1 MYVPFYIAK
10 RYLLAKSSQNA
21 VNLINYMT
29 FFVVVIGAAALFI
42 VLSGFSGLKEFS
54 LSFSNSF
61 DPALKVLPKS
71 GKYFELT
78 SAQENA
84 IESLEGVAFYAK
96 EIEEKVYLS
105 HREKS
110 QIAYLKGVDQNYRK
124 VIAVDSVI
132 YAGNWNLSGESVVGI
147 GLANTLSLSIQDYY
161 SPLKILIPRP
171 LKKKSGGMGFGSKP
185 YTEANTTISG
195 VYAIEAEIDEK
206 YLFTSLDFAQQLLE
220 KNPREISALNLK
232 LNAGANED
240 LISLQLSQILLEK
253 VVVKNRAQLNSGLYK
268 MLNTENIA
276 TYLIF
281 TLVLIVALFNLVGAL
296 IMMILD
302 KKGNSKTLFH
312 MGLSIREIRRIYFL
326 QGLVVSIFGGLIGIG
341 VASLLIGSQMVFGWL
356 RISASLAYPVS
367 FEWFNVGVVLGTIS
381 VLGVL
386 ASWVASLRVNEKL
399 IKTA

>member
-1 MYVPFYIAK
+1 
-10 RYLLAKSSQNA
+10 
-21 VNLINYMT
+21 MT

-71 GKYFELT
+71 GKYFQLSSGQE
-78 SAQENA
+78 SAIGTLQ
-84 IESLEGVAFYAK
+84 GVAFYAK

-105 HREKS
+105 HRDKS
-110 QIAYLKGVDQNYRK
+110 QIAYLKGVDQNYRN
-124 VIAVDSVI
+124 VIGVDSVI
-132 YAGNWNLSGESVVGI
+132 YAGNWSLAGESVAGI
-147 GLANTLSLSIQDYY
+147 GLANKLSLSIQDYY

-171 LKKKSGGMGFGSKP
+171 LKKEGTVMGFGSTP
-185 YTEANTTISG
+185 YTEAYTTISG
-195 VYAIEAEIDEK
+195 VYAIEADIDEK

-232 LNAGANED
+232 LAPGANED
-240 LISLQLSQILLEK
+240 LISLQLEQILLEN

-312 MGLSIREIRRIYFL
+312 MGV
-326 QGLVVSIFGGLIGIG
+326 LVVAGVGRRRRRRRRLVGGRG
-341 VASLLIGSQMVFGWL
+341 VGGH
-356 RISASLAYPVS
+356 
-367 FEWFNVGVVLGTIS
+367 VG
-381 VLGVL
+381 
-386 ASWVASLRVNEKL
+386 R
-399 IKTA
+399 

>member
-1 MYVPFYIAK
+1 M
-10 RYLLAKSSQNA
+10 
-21 VNLINYMT
+21 
-29 FFVVVIGAAALFI
+29 
-42 VLSGFSGLKEFS
+42 
-54 LSFSNSF
+54 
-61 DPALKVLPKS
+61 
-71 GKYFELT
+71 
-78 SAQENA
+78 
-84 IESLEGVAFYAK
+84 AFYAK
-96 EIEEKVYLS
+96 EIEEEVYLS

-132 YAGNWNLSGESVVGI
+132 YAGNWNLTGESVVGI

-232 LNAGANED
+232 LNAGANKD

>member
-1 MYVPFYIAK
+1 MHVPFYIAK

-71 GKYFELT
+71 GKYFQLSSGQE
-78 SAQENA
+78 SAIGTLQ
-84 IESLEGVAFYAK
+84 GVAFYAK

-105 HREKS
+105 HRDKS
-110 QIAYLKGVDQNYRK
+110 QIAYLKGVDQNYRN
-124 VIAVDSVI
+124 VIGVDSVI
-132 YAGNWNLSGESVVGI
+132 YAGNWSLAGESVAGI
-147 GLANTLSLSIQDYY
+147 GLANKLSLSIQDYY

-171 LKKKSGGMGFGSKP
+171 LKKEGTVMGFGSTP
-185 YTEANTTISG
+185 YTEAYTTISG
-195 VYAIEAEIDEK
+195 VYAIEADIDEK

-232 LNAGANED
+232 LAPGANED
-240 LISLQLSQILLEK
+240 LISLQLEQILLEN

-281 TLVLIVALFNLVGAL
+281 TLVLIVA
-296 IMMILD
+296 I
-302 KKGNSKTLFH
+302 
-312 MGLSIREIRRIYFL
+312 
-326 QGLVVSIFGGLIGIG
+326 
-341 VASLLIGSQMVFGWL
+341 
-356 RISASLAYPVS
+356 
-367 FEWFNVGVVLGTIS
+367 
-381 VLGVL
+381 
-386 ASWVASLRVNEKL
+386 
-399 IKTA
+399 

>member
-1 MYVPFYIAK
+1 
-10 RYLLAKSSQNA
+10 
-21 VNLINYMT
+21 MT

-84 IESLEGVAFYAK
+84 IESLKGVAFYAK

-132 YAGNWNLSGESVVGI
+132 YAGNWNLRGESVVGI

-171 LKKKSGGMGFGSKP
+171 LKKKSGGMEFGSKP

-195 VYAIEAEIDEK
+195 VYTIEAEIDEK

-220 KNPREISALNLK
+220 KKTREISALNLK
-232 LNAGANED
+232 LTPGANED
-240 LISLQLSQILLEK
+240 LISLQLSQILLER
-253 VVVKNRAQLNSGLYK
+253 VVVKNRVQLNSGLYK
-268 MLNTENIA
+268 MLKTENIA

-326 QGLVVSIFGGLIGIG
+326 QGVVVSLLGGLIGIG

-356 RISASLAYPVS
+356 RISASLAYPVT
-367 FEWFNVGVVLGTIS
+367 FEWFNVGLVLGTIS

>member
-78 SAQENA
+78 SEQENA
-84 IESLEGVAFYAK
+84 IESLKGVAFYAK

-110 QIAYLKGVDQNYRK
+110 QIAYLKGVDENYRK

-132 YAGNWNLSGESVVGI
+132 YAGNWNLLGESVVGI

-206 YLFTSLDFAQQLLE
+206 YLFTSLDFAP
-220 KNPREISALNLK
+220 N
-232 LNAGANED
+232 
-240 LISLQLSQILLEK
+240 
-253 VVVKNRAQLNSGLYK
+253 
-268 MLNTENIA
+268 
-276 TYLIF
+276 
-281 TLVLIVALFNLVGAL
+281 
-296 IMMILD
+296 
-302 KKGNSKTLFH
+302 
-312 MGLSIREIRRIYFL
+312 
-326 QGLVVSIFGGLIGIG
+326 
-341 VASLLIGSQMVFGWL
+341 
-356 RISASLAYPVS
+356 
-367 FEWFNVGVVLGTIS
+367 
-381 VLGVL
+381 
-386 ASWVASLRVNEKL
+386 
-399 IKTA
+399 

>member
-1 MYVPFYIAK
+1 
-10 RYLLAKSSQNA
+10 
-21 VNLINYMT
+21 
-29 FFVVVIGAAALFI
+29 
-42 VLSGFSGLKEFS
+42 
-54 LSFSNSF
+54 
-61 DPALKVLPKS
+61 
-71 GKYFELT
+71 
-78 SAQENA
+78 
-84 IESLEGVAFYAK
+84 
-96 EIEEKVYLS
+96 
-105 HREKS
+105 
-110 QIAYLKGVDQNYRK
+110 
-124 VIAVDSVI
+124 
-132 YAGNWNLSGESVVGI
+132 
-147 GLANTLSLSIQDYY
+147 
-161 SPLKILIPRP
+161 
-171 LKKKSGGMGFGSKP
+171 
-185 YTEANTTISG
+185 

-220 KNPREISALNLK
+220 KKPREISALNIK
-232 LNAGANED
+232 LTAGANED
-240 LISLQLSQILLEK
+240 LIALQLSQILLEK

-326 QGLVVSIFGGLIGIG
+326 QGVVVSLLGGLIGIG